1 MMLEWVTMRPS
12 TSIEICERDNM
23 KMYVMLEVSTLH
35 YVDIYVS
42 LEVSKVVID
51 HTVIC

>member
-1 MMLEWVTMRPS
+1 MRPS
-12 TSIEICERDNM
+12 TSIETCEHDNM
-23 KMYVMLEVSTLH
+23 KMYIKLEVSTLH
-35 YVDIYVS
+35 YVDIYIS